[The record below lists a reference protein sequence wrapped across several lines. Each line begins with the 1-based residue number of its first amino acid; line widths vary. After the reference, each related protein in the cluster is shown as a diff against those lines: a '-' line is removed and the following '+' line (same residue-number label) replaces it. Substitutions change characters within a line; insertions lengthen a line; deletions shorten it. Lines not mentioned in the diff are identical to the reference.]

1 MCGYWNKIIL
11 RMNRIFLGI
20 AFILLFFT
28 SCKDEPIKYTINGDI
43 SGASNMYIKVIDM
56 TKPGLQ
62 PDSLQLDVMGRFS
75 FKKQSNQPGDYIFFF
90 KKADYFR
97 VTPLPNETILI
108 KAQSNK
114 LIETHEIYGSEESVQ
129 VSKIIKNHYK
139 SVKVIDTL
147 NQYYLNNQLN
157 PALDSIIVRL
167 AFINDSVYNAERSY
181 LESFI
186 EANSSS
192 LASYIALSLKFE
204 LNRNI
209 FIIKRDLKYFEMVD
223 TALYNRFDTI
233 DIVKMM
239 NAYVSLNRSKIK
251 KEEVKKSKSLIGKQ
265 APPIS
270 LPNVKGDTLTLVSL
284 RGKYVLVD
292 FWGTWCRP
300 CRKENPNLRMAY
312 GKYKKKG
319 FEIFQ
324 VAIEHNKTDWKNTI
338 REDKLYWK
346 YQVSEL
352 TYMNSKIA
360 REYYVKAIPTNY
372 LINPEGVV
380 IAKNLFGEA
389 LQAKLSELFTVKKST
404 TLNNA
409 E

>member
-1 MCGYWNKIIL
+1 
-11 RMNRIFLGI
+11 MNRIFLGI

>member
-1 MCGYWNKIIL
+1 
-11 RMNRIFLGI
+11 MNRIFLGI

-97 VTPLPNETILI
+97 VTPLPSETILI